1 VAVCLIMVDIEWAM
15 KQLDQ
20 IYHSEDHFKLSLAAE
35 LAQMYGD
42 ERVRLEWNPA
52 IQAQVDIGI
61 RREGVTIPVELKYK
75 TSAATVEDDVFDE
88 SFELASQGAQ
98 SDAHY
103 RIFRDIERIEN
114 IVSKQGRYGYFVLLT
129 NDSNYWSEP
138 SQSAEALHDAFRI
151 HEGRTVEGTLEWRDI
166 RGWIEDNGMAEPI
179 ELGGRY
185 QMEWSDYS
193 YRDEITVQEN
203 PEFRHLV
210 VRVDSAGVGEM

>member
-1 VAVCLIMVDIEWAM
+1 MVDIEWSM

-52 IQAQVDIGI
+52 TQAQVDIGI

-75 TSAATVEDDVFDE
+75 TDSATVEDDVFDE
-88 SFELASQGAQ
+88 SFKLASQGDQ
-98 SDAHY
+98 SGAHY
-103 RIFRDIERIEN
+103 RIFRDIKRIEN
-114 IVSKQGRYGYFVLLT
+114 IVNEQGRYGYLVLLT

-138 SQSAEALHDAFRI
+138 SQSSEALHDAFRI

-166 RGWIEDNGMAEPI
+166 RDWIENNGMAAPI
-179 ELGGRY
+179 ELSGRY

-193 YRDEITVQEN
+193 YREEISVRNN
-203 PEFRHLV
+203 PTFRHLV
-210 VRVDSAGVGEM
+210 VRVDSADVGAR